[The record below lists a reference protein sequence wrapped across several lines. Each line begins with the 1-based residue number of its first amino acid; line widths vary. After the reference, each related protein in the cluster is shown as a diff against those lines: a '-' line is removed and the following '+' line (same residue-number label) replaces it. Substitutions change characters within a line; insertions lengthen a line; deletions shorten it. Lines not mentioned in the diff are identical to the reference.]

1 MSGTSAR
8 IVELICEVMKMANN
22 TSNEEYLIGVFGAM
36 CDYMVENGRCD
47 VFCPF
52 ANTKDQFDECEPW
65 REITDIRMS
74 SE

>member
-1 MSGTSAR
+1 
-8 IVELICEVMKMANN
+8 MAEN

-36 CDYMVENGRCD
+36 CDYMVKNGRCD

-52 ANTKDQFDECEPW
+52 TDTKDQFDECEPW

-74 SE
+74 RE